1 MSAEL
6 QAWRAAGPHREASAS
21 PAVAPREPS
30 AGPAAA
36 AIPSDVTSPQATR
49 RGVPVRAARHTP
61 VRWAI
66 GAVAAGLAFV
76 AVPHWA
82 SDYWLSAILI
92 PFLVLS
98 LGGLGLNLLTGYAG
112 QLSVGSAAFMAVGAF
127 ATYNFALRI
136 PGLPLP
142 AAIALGGGV
151 AALLGALFGLPALR
165 IRGFYLIVS
174 TLAAQFLIQWVLVR
188 FSWLSN
194 DSASGV
200 ITAPPLVVAGV
211 HLDHPAGRYLLT
223 LSIVAPLTLLARN
236 LVHSATGRRWQAVRD
251 HETAAA
257 LMGVPVGAT
266 KVLAFAISSFY
277 LGVAGAL
284 WAFAYLGTVEPHGFD
299 LTRSFEVLFIAILG
313 GLGSLSGAFL
323 GAAVIGLLP
332 IALSHAS
339 AAWLGGAIDP
349 GQLQNL
355 QKILFGAL
363 IIAFL
368 IKEPRGLAHALTAA
382 VQRLRGRGG
391 VRGLQAGIRP
401 DTRPVTRTVTPSGTP
416 PHERPDALCPAGGPS
431 CPG

>member
-6 QAWRAAGPHREASAS
+6 QAWRT
-21 PAVAPREPS
+21 APLRRDPVPGEPTRH
-30 AGPAAA
+30 AAA
-36 AIPSDVTSPQATR
+36 AAAGMGAGAAP
-49 RGVPVRAARHTP
+49 AARVAVGRAPAPAGRT
-61 VRWAI
+61 RALGLAL
-66 GAVAAGLAFV
+66 GASAAAVAFV
-76 AVPHWA
+76 AVPLLA

-92 PFLVLS
+92 PYLVLS
-98 LGGLGLNLLTGYAG
+98 LAGLGLNLLTGYAG

-127 ATYNFALRI
+127 ATYNLALRV
-136 PGLPLP
+136 PGLPLL
-142 AAIALGGGV
+142 ASIALGGGI

-174 TLAAQFLIQWVLVR
+174 TLAAQFLIQWALVK
-188 FSWLSN
+188 FSWFSN

-200 ITAPPLVVAGV
+200 ITAPPLRVAGWS
-211 HLDHPAGRYLLT
+211 LDHPAGRYLLT
-223 LSIVAPLTLLARN
+223 LSIVAVLTLLAWN

-251 HETAAA
+251 HETAAT
-257 LMGVPVGAT
+257 LMGVPVGRT
-266 KVLAFAISSFY
+266 KVLAFAVSSFY

-313 GLGSLSGAFL
+313 GLGSVWGSFL

-363 IIAFL
+363 IIGFL
-368 IKEPRGLAHALTAA
+368 IKEPRGLAHALAA
-382 VQRLRGRGG
+382 LAQRLRRPAAARRRARPPVPAADGG
-391 VRGLQAGIRP
+391 
-401 DTRPVTRTVTPSGTP
+401 
-416 PHERPDALCPAGGPS
+416 

>member
-6 QAWRAAGPHREASAS
+6 QAWRSAGVGRETAPPPAGAPNAAWTAARSAS
-21 PAVAPREPS
+21 NTTASSAPAHATRQPDRQTGRQ
-30 AGPAAA
+30 AGQKALRWAAA
-36 AIPSDVTSPQATR
+36 T
-49 RGVPVRAARHTP
+49 
-61 VRWAI
+61 
-66 GAVAAGLAFV
+66 VAAALAFV
-76 AVPHWA
+76 AVPQWA

-98 LGGLGLNLLTGYAG
+98 LAGLGLNLLTGYAG

-127 ATYNFALRI
+127 ATYNFALRV
-136 PGLPLP
+136 PGLPLLG
-142 AAIALGGGV
+142 AIALGGGV

-174 TLAAQFLIQWVLVR
+174 TLAAQFLIQWVLVK

-223 LSIVAPLTLLARN
+223 LSIVAVLTLLARN

-332 IALSHAS
+332 IGLSLACD
-339 AAWLGGAIDP
+339 AGLGGAIDP

-368 IKEPRGLAHALTAA
+368 IKEPRGLAHALAA
-382 VQRLRGRGG
+382 LLQRLRGPGPG
-391 VRGLQAGIRP
+391 AG
-401 DTRPVTRTVTPSGTP
+401 TRPAAWPGTP
-416 PHERPDALCPAGGPS
+416 LGARPHEPPDVPPDASRPAAGPA